1 MSSTIEIKK
10 NKKLNLKVPTFT
22 CDGSI
27 NDNLNNYDMLQNL
40 NGFKFTILI
49 GKPGSGKTSLM
60 VAWLNGKGDKKIFRK
75 VFDHVVVVMPSSS
88 RASMKK
94 NIFKN
99 HPPEKLFDELDYH
112 TVTSIENMLSNSS
125 DEKETTLLILD
136 DVGAS
141 LKNNEIQK
149 QLRKIIYN
157 RRHMKVHI
165 IMLLQSYVSI
175 PREIRKLANSV
186 IMFKPSKV
194 EFEVLFEELFETK
207 KEEAMKI
214 MRVAFTKPHDY
225 IFLNVDSQRI
235 FKDYDELIIKNNNL
249 DNIYDSESDTQ

>member
-1 MSSTIEIKK
+1 MSTIEIKK
-10 NKKLNLKVPTFT
+10 NKKLKLKIPTFT

-49 GKPGSGKTSLM
+49 GKPGSGKTSLL
-60 VAWLNGKGDKKIFRK
+60 VSWLTSKGSKKIFRK
-75 VFDHVVVVMPSSS
+75 VFDHVIAVMPSSS

-99 HPPEKLFDELDYH
+99 HPTEKLFDELDLS
-112 TVTSIENMLSNSS
+112 TINNIENMLSNSS
-125 DEKETTLLILD
+125 SEKETTLLILD

-165 IMLLQSYVSI
+165 VCLLQSYVSI
-175 PREIRKLANSV
+175 PREIRKLANNV

-194 EFEVLFEELFETK
+194 EFITLFEELFESK
-207 KEEAMKI
+207 KDDAMEV
-214 MRVAFTKPHDY
+214 MRHAFLKPHDY
-225 IFLNVDSQRI
+225 LFLNVDSQRM

-249 DNIYDSESDTQ
+249 DYIYDSESDTS

>member
-1 MSSTIEIKK
+1 MSNIEIKK
-10 NKKLNLKVPTFT
+10 NKKLNLKIPTFT

-49 GKPGSGKTSLM
+49 GKPGSGKTSLLI
-60 VAWLNGKGDKKIFRK
+60 AWLTGKGSKKIFRK
-75 VFDHVVVVMPSSS
+75 VFDNVIVVMPSTS

-94 NIFKN
+94 NVFKN
-99 HPPEKLFDELDYH
+99 HSPEKLFDELDYS
-112 TVTSIENMLSNSS
+112 TVSSIEKMLSNSS

-165 IMLLQSYVSI
+165 VMLLQSYVSI
-175 PREIRKLANSV
+175 PREIRKLANSC

-194 EFEVLFEELFETK
+194 EFITLFEELFESK
-207 KEEAMKI
+207 KDEAMEVMK
-214 MRVAFTKPHDY
+214 VAFTKPHDY
-225 IFLNVDSQRI
+225 LFLNVDNQRM

-249 DNIYDSESDTQ
+249 DNIYDSESDSS